1 MVSLKIGRV
10 TIYGQKFDVKSIS
23 DGIDIQAIFHRQL
36 KIRITGNHLCKVIVA
51 LFNRSAV
58 FKFI

>member
-36 KIRITGNHLCKVIVA
+36 KIIITGNQLCKVIVV
-51 LFNRSAV
+51 LFNCLVVFRS
-58 FKFI
+58 I